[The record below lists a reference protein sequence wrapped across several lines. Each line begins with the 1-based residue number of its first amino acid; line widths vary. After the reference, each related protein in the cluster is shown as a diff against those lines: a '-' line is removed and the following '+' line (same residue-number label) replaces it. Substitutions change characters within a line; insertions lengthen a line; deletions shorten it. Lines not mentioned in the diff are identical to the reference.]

1 MFAIANLELGE
12 GGEIGMMHL
21 NPVNAP
27 KPA

>member
-1 MFAIANLELGE
+1 MFEIANLELGE

-27 KPA
+27 KRA